1 MKSKKTLQ
9 ALLQA
14 VLTAAALSFLPSC
27 GSMED
32 EGPTVATPK
41 DNVSGLP
48 WDRPA
53 PGEDAQRFGA
63 LPQSH

>member
-1 MKSKKTLQ
+1 MKSKKTLL

-14 VLTAAALSFLPSC
+14 ALAAAALSFLPSC
-27 GSMED
+27 GTED
-32 EGPTVATPK
+32 EGPKVATPK